1 MGSERQIVP
10 AAAPV
15 PEIRIDAIKS
25 GVNIYV
31 PGSQA
36 HREWEVLRHYWLP
49 YQEAWINDESRN
61 KLAEKSRRTGFTFAE
76 EYRRV
81 ERISK
86 RGAKYDAYITTKD
99 EGLAKQFI
107 RECKEFAGM
116 LKVAAEDIG
125 EVVFDKS
132 KGISAQALEASTGK
146 RIYALSSNPDNQ
158 AGRAG
163 DRTADEYA
171 LSKMQRELFAIMKPG
186 TMWGGQLSVFS
197 THRGVGSYF
206 NQLIKEIH
214 EKGNPK
220 KWSFHSVPITKAV
233 EQGLWIKIR
242 HLLPED
248 DQRKQW
254 TDDDFLQSC
263 RDEMPDEESFNQEFM
278 CIPEDDSAAFLPW
291 SLIVPCSSAALNGE
305 TKVITKGITTKGID
319 WRTLPGPFYVGFDI
333 ARKKDLSVITI
344 GHQIG
349 DQLVAV
355 HEIVMEKQMFSTQD
369 GVLYPILSDSRVKH
383 CCIDATG
390 MGADLSERAKTKFG
404 YKVTPVV
411 FTNQAKHALAYPMKK
426 RFEDR
431 TITIRDDM
439 KLHADLRSVK
449 TETTAASNII
459 FTTEAGE
466 TDGHADRF
474 WSLALM
480 VNACDTITDPGV
492 FQRLKTFINQRD
504 TRARDRRSR
513 GAYG

>member
-1 MGSERQIVP
+1 MDSSAKVEPGAEP
-10 AAAPV
+10 P
-15 PEIRIDAIKS
+15 KS
-25 GVNIYV
+25 GINIHV
-31 PGSQA
+31 PTSLA
-36 HREWEVLRHYWLP
+36 ARVAAVLMHYWLP

-86 RGAKYDAYITTKD
+86 QGAMYDAYITTKD

-116 LKVAAEDIG
+116 LKVAAEDVG

-163 DRTADEYA
+163 DRTADEFA
-171 LSKMQRELFAIMKPG
+171 LSKMQRELYAIMTPG
-186 TMWGGQLSVFS
+186 TMWGGQKSIFS
-197 THRGVGSYF
+197 THRGVNSEF
-206 NQLIKEIH
+206 NRMIKEMR

-233 EQGLWIKIR
+233 DEGLWIKIR
-242 HLLPED
+242 HLLPAD
-248 DQRKQW
+248 DQRKEW
-254 TDDDFLQSC
+254 TDEEFLQSC
-263 RDEMPDEESFNQEFM
+263 RDEMPDEESFLQEFM
-278 CIPEDDSAAFLPW
+278 CVPEDDSAAFLPW

-305 TKVITKGITTKGID
+305 TRELAPGVTYHGID
-319 WRTLPGPFYVGFDI
+319 WRTLQGSLYLGYDV

-344 GHQIG
+344 GHLVG
-349 DQLVAV
+349 KQLIAV
-355 HEIVMEKQMFSTQD
+355 GEIVMQKKTFTQQE
-369 GVLYPILSDSRVKH
+369 GFLYQLLSDSRVKH
-383 CCIDATG
+383 ACIDATG
-390 MGADLSERAKTKFG
+390 LGAQLAERAKEKFG

-411 FTNQAKHALAYPMKK
+411 FTNQAKHTLAYPMKL

-480 VNACDTITDPGV
+480 INACDTLTDPGV
-492 FQRLKTFINQRD
+492 FARLKRFINQRD
-504 TRARDRRSR
+504 TRSRDRRKSR
-513 GAYG
+513 GAFG

>member
-1 MGSERQIVP
+1 MEIHVP
-10 AAAPV
+10 TSLKARIAA
-15 PEIRIDAIKS
+15 
-25 GVNIYV
+25 
-31 PGSQA
+31 
-36 HREWEVLRHYWLP
+36 VLAHYWLP

-61 KLAEKSRRTGFTFAE
+61 KLAEKSRRTGFTYAE

-81 ERISK
+81 ERVSK
-86 RGAKYDAYITTKD
+86 QGAKYDAYITTKD

-116 LKVAAEDIG
+116 LKVAAEDVG
-125 EVVFDKS
+125 EVVFDKT
-132 KGISAQALEASTGK
+132 KGISAQALEAATGK

-171 LSKMQRELFAIMKPG
+171 LSKQQRELFAIMKPG

-206 NQLIKEIH
+206 NQLIREVK

-233 EQGLWIKIR
+233 EEGLWIKIR

-248 DQRKQW
+248 DQRKEW
-254 TDDDFLQSC
+254 SDEEFLQSC
-263 RDEMPDEESFNQEFM
+263 RDEMPDEESWLQEYM
-278 CIPEDDSAAFLPW
+278 CVPEDDSSAFLPW
-291 SLIVPCSSAALNGE
+291 SLIVPCSSAALNGSVK
-305 TKVITKGITTKGID
+305 TLAPGITYRGMD
-319 WRTLPGPFYVGFDI
+319 WRALAGSLYLGYDV

-344 GHQIG
+344 GHLVG
-349 DQLVAV
+349 TQLVV
-355 HEIVMEKQMFSTQD
+355 VGEIVMEKKKFSEQEAI
-369 GVLYPILSDSRVKH
+369 LYELLADSRVKH
-383 CCIDATG
+383 ACIDATG
-390 MGADLSERAKTKFG
+390 LGAQLAERAKEKFG
-404 YKVTPVV
+404 WKVTPVT
-411 FTNQAKHALAYPMKK
+411 FTNQAKHELAYPMKR

-449 TETTAASNII
+449 TETTAAGNII

-480 VNACDTITDPGV
+480 INACDSITNPGV
-492 FQRLKTFINQRD
+492 FARIKAFINNRD
-504 TRARDRRSR
+504 TRRRDRRSR
-513 GAYG
+513 GAFG